1 MHGHGD
7 RILVETRKNNEEKPW
22 LSHLFVVRS
31 FMNEMIIL
39 EVFGILVGTY
49 LYLKG
54 GVLYVK
60 HLGLIEAVN

>member
-22 LSHLFVVRS
+22 LSHLLFVRS